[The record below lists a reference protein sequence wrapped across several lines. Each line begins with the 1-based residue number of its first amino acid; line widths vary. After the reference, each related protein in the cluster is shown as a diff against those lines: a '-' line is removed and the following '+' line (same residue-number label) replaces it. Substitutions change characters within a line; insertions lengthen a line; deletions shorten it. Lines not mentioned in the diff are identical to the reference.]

1 MTLHQHQDP
10 EMHRFDRD
18 TRLEPIEENRFRGR
32 VDKGWWIV
40 KGPNGGYLAAIL
52 LRAMQLTTNRSDRAP
67 RSMSVYYLAVAEA
80 GPIEIVTAI
89 EKRGRSITTVT
100 ARMLQRRKPIAF
112 AVAALG
118 KPFSNFDFQD
128 VTMPD
133 VGPPESYTKMS
144 FQNLVPCTER
154 YEMVP
159 VIGGAPWSGSERAR
173 TGGWIRL
180 VGERSPDAILMAAM
194 ADAWF
199 PSIFTKVKDGQFAGA
214 VPTIDLTIHFRVE
227 LPLPDSKPDD
237 FYFARLESTTSRQ
250 GYMEETGEIWSRTGV
265 LLAQSRQLALLF

>member
-1 MTLHQHQDP
+1 
-10 EMHRFDRD
+10 MHRLDRD
-18 TRLEPIEENRFRGR
+18 THLEPIDENRFRGR

-52 LRAMQLTTNRSDRAP
+52 LRAMQMTTNRTDRTP
-67 RSMSVYYLAVAEA
+67 RSMSIYYLAVAEA

-112 AVAALG
+112 AVGALG

-128 VTMPD
+128 IAIPE
-133 VGPPESYTKMS
+133 VGSPETYAKLPS
-144 FQNLVPCTER
+144 QDLVPCTAR
-154 YEMVP
+154 YEMFP

-180 VGERSPDAILMAAM
+180 VGDRPPDAILMAAM

-214 VPTIDLTIHFRVE
+214 VPTVDLTIHFRAK

-237 FYFARLESTTSRQ
+237 YYFVRLESTTSCQ
-250 GYMEETGEIWSRTGV
+250 GYVEETGEIWSRTGV